1 VAGISISPAMGPTD
15 IPWSMGMMMVLC
27 VLRSRM
33 RSSRIDFPILL
44 MKVVDVYSEIKD
56 GGRIAGEENGMTG
69 EDGTGHLWATRPAER
84 LNIFEYFHR
93 WGLI

>member
-56 GGRIAGEENGMTG
+56 GGRIAGEENGMTA
-69 EDGTGHLWATRPAER
+69 EDGATRPAER

-93 WGLI
+93 GGLI

>member
-1 VAGISISPAMGPTD
+1 
-15 IPWSMGMMMVLC
+15 
-27 VLRSRM
+27 
-33 RSSRIDFPILL
+33 

-93 WGLI
+93 GGLI

>member
-1 VAGISISPAMGPTD
+1 
-15 IPWSMGMMMVLC
+15 
-27 VLRSRM
+27 
-33 RSSRIDFPILL
+33 

-56 GGRIAGEENGMTG
+56 GGRMKEEENGMTG
-69 EDGTGHLWATRPAER
+69 VDGTGLLWATRPAER

>member
-1 VAGISISPAMGPTD
+1 
-15 IPWSMGMMMVLC
+15 
-27 VLRSRM
+27 
-33 RSSRIDFPILL
+33 

-93 WGLI
+93 EGLI

>member
-1 VAGISISPAMGPTD
+1 
-15 IPWSMGMMMVLC
+15 
-27 VLRSRM
+27 
-33 RSSRIDFPILL
+33 

-93 WGLI
+93 GGLYEVVDYPILRYDMDRALWSSSG